1 MFVFDFPSA
10 LMPDGHT
17 FYFPYFIYCISSA
30 FFNFHIFKSER
41 RRYQAL
47 SKKVN
52 LIMNKTDEG
61 DRFEKVQKQKVD
73 YFKPLIASLMYFYHW
88 DHQEAIL
95 GVRKSG
101 K

>member
-1 MFVFDFPSA
+1 
-10 LMPDGHT
+10 
-17 FYFPYFIYCISSA
+17 
-30 FFNFHIFKSER
+30 
-41 RRYQAL
+41 
-47 SKKVN
+47 
-52 LIMNKTDEG
+52 MNKTDEG

-101 K
+101 KWICPGGQEISESEWTK

>member
-1 MFVFDFPSA
+1 
-10 LMPDGHT
+10 
-17 FYFPYFIYCISSA
+17 
-30 FFNFHIFKSER
+30 
-41 RRYQAL
+41 
-47 SKKVN
+47 
-52 LIMNKTDEG
+52 MNKTGEG